1 MKLEEEYM
9 GERVPAEGSVGAIS
23 YLDLICQ
30 SGKRDPKIVVNWCA
44 PNPFL
49 SPYRRSLWTQFSP
62 SSNPSPLPRAQ
73 PSTLEHSPRIS
84 SLSSAP
90 ASDPCL

>member
-44 PNPFL
+44 PIPFL
-49 SPYRRSLWTQFSP
+49 SPYLRSLWTQFSP
-62 SSNPSPLPRAQ
+62 SSNPSPPSSPALHSRTFTSYQLPV
-73 PSTLEHSPRIS
+73 
-84 SLSSAP
+84 LSSR
-90 ASDPCL
+90 L